1 MNVRDETFR
10 ATLPGRTA
18 DGAENTLIVL
28 RRAEQVWLVLLQSM
42 HTSVVLTDDEVDQL
56 IGLLRKAKAARR

>member
-1 MNVRDETFR
+1 VSTPNETYR

-28 RRAEQVWLVLLQSM
+28 RRAERVWLVLLQSM
-42 HTSVVLTDDEVDQL
+42 STSVMLTDDEVDRL
-56 IGLLRKAKAARR
+56 IGLLRRAKEAR